1 MGLSFPDSIAITVAF
16 AASSRKFDF
25 SLVTF

>member
-16 AASSRKFDF
+16 AASSQKFDF
-25 SLVTF
+25 FLVTI